1 MTYKIRSVS
10 LMKLQGKLA
19 PYQTAKDYLATKG
32 FTEMS
37 CGDSQVPRYFIR
49 GNVMFDT
56 VLHTLKPHVK
66 SDEWLA
72 LMKQRIDIDKKMEEI
87 EYKQVKEEIS
97 DLLEDKIAYW
107 ETLL

>member
-1 MTYKIRSVS
+1 MAYKIRSVS

-19 PYQTAKDYLATKG
+19 PLSNGKRIILRTKG

-66 SDEWLA
+66 
-72 LMKQRIDIDKKMEEI
+72 K
-87 EYKQVKEEIS
+87 
-97 DLLEDKIAYW
+97 
-107 ETLL
+107 